1 MAKIRDEKVYA
12 QTYPKVEPRA
22 KNINSKRIKSAII
35 TDSLVISKEKSVNLP
50 ICGKAKSAKKK
61 LISITVVLQS
71 QKLNHIVLHPQMLY
85 HSEISV
91 IYLLTN
97 RARFCGPKQGDFL
110 LIVNKG
116 KKKSAFCRRSCKRG
130 R

>member
-50 ICGKAKSAKKK
+50 ICGKTKSAKKANQYYSSSSESK
-61 LISITVVLQS
+61 TESYCTSSSDVVS
-71 QKLNHIVLHPQMLY
+71 
-85 HSEISV
+85 
-91 IYLLTN
+91 
-97 RARFCGPKQGDFL
+97 F
-110 LIVNKG
+110 
-116 KKKSAFCRRSCKRG
+116 
-130 R
+130 